1 MKIKG
6 EYINVAKLARENNLS
21 IDMVRQRIKA
31 GYSLTKSLEKRINV
45 TQLAKQNSIDR
56 GLVYNRVTELYWPLE
71 KALNT
76 PVRHKKKAVLSAL

>member
-45 TQLAKQNSIDR
+45 TELAKENNIDR
-56 GLVYNRVTELYWPLE
+56 RLVYNRVIQLYWPLQ
-71 KALNT
+71 KALVT
-76 PVRHKKKAVLSAL
+76 PVRNKRAAKTAF